1 MANLKQLKKKAQQSR
16 PAIRN
21 IKDIKS
27 LQDNFIYSLLINTKY
42 GEQIQN
48 YSPVELSKWLK
59 EQPAIQSDYD
69 IFKMLFDK

>member
-1 MANLKQLKKKAQQSR
+1 MANLKQLKKKAQQTR

-21 IKDIKS
+21 IKDVKS

-59 EQPAIQSDYD
+59 EQPTIQSDYD

>member
-1 MANLKQLKKKAQQSR
+1 MQLKPKETSYIMGQTT
-16 PAIRN
+16 
-21 IKDIKS
+21 
-27 LQDNFIYSLLINTKY
+27 LV
-42 GEQIQN
+42 EQIQN

>member
-1 MANLKQLKKKAQQSR
+1 MANLKQLKKKAQQTR
-16 PAIRN
+16 PAIHDLN
-21 IKDIKS
+21 DVKS

-69 IFKMLFDK
+69 IFKMLFNQ